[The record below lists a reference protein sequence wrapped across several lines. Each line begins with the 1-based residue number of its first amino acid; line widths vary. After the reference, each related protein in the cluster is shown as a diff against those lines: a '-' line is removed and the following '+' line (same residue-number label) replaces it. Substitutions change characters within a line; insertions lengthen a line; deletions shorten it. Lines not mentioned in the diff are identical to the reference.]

1 MVVVLRPTALAESIC
16 MALSRK
22 GEIKPRDY
30 ERNKSPASVS
40 IWDDELIAR
49 IFFLETRKSGLIA
62 NESNNNM
69 SPSEL

>member
-1 MVVVLRPTALAESIC
+1 MLRPTALAESNC
-16 MALSRK
+16 TALSRK

-49 IFFLETRKSGLIA
+49 IFFFG
-62 NESNNNM
+62 NEKKWADSQ
-69 SPSEL
+69 